1 MGGGL
6 IFKPKFQCAAME
18 RQLGPDI
25 SASWLAVSSQMRY
38 TVVAF
43 VTYS

>member
-1 MGGGL
+1 
-6 IFKPKFQCAAME
+6 ME
-18 RQLGPDI
+18 PAGTDI